1 MNPVELLKKLSKRM
15 AKSAIYVAG
24 GPVRDWLLDKAVKDI
39 DLVMSEEG
47 ISAARYLANVS
58 SGSFVMLDEGFHV
71 ARVVVKET
79 SFDFSQY
86 RGDATN
92 IEEDL
97 SYRDFTINAMAIPLD
112 LVLPHLFYTQQG
124 AVCPKDAVLPHLV
137 DPFEG
142 RKDLE
147 KRTIRAIS
155 LSNLS
160 QDPLR
165 MLRAFRF
172 KAILGFDIEPKTL
185 EWIKGMADGICR
197 SAPERI
203 STELDKIMASS
214 RAGKSLMDLKACGLL
229 MAIIPETETME
240 GVEQPGFH
248 HLDVLGHLIETVS
261 SMDAL
266 VEDPCIKF
274 PDCGPFRQWLL
285 EKSQEIS
292 WLKWAAFMH
301 DFGKPSKKGM
311 KENGRVTFYEHD
323 KEGARMVKAVS
334 RRLRWSRQKTKFV
347 ANLVRLH
354 MRPFHLLNDL
364 RRSGPS
370 KRAMRRLLDEIGEDY
385 PALFLLSMA
394 DSMAGCGPMKPEGL
408 DDEIA
413 KLFNRIHH
421 FYLKSLKPVEESP
434 PLVKGNDVM
443 EILGIGPGPLVG
455 QVLKAVKEAQVEGV
469 VSNRKQALAFIEEGF
484 KEEAAPFK
492 KKA

>member
-1 MNPVELLKKLSKRM
+1 MNPVELLKKLSERID
-15 AKSAIYVAG
+15 KSAIYVAG

-39 DLVMSEEG
+39 DLVLSEKA
-47 ISAARYLANVS
+47 ISAARYLADTS
-58 SGSFVMLDEGFHV
+58 SGSFVMLDEDFHV
-71 ARVVVKET
+71 ARVVVNET

-86 RGDATN
+86 RGNATN

-112 LVLPHLFYTQQG
+112 RVLPYILYTQQG
-124 AVCPKDAVLPHLV
+124 IICPKKAVLPNLV

-147 KRTIRAIS
+147 RQTIRAIS
-155 LSNLS
+155 PSNLF

-172 KAILGFDIEPKTL
+172 KAILGFDIEPETL
-185 EWIKGMADGICR
+185 EWIKGMADRICH

-203 STELDKIMASS
+203 STEFDKIMASS
-214 RAGKSLMDLKACGLL
+214 RAGETLLDIKACGLL
-229 MAIIPETETME
+229 RAILPETEIME

-248 HLDVLGHLIETVS
+248 HLDVLGHLIETVR

-266 VEDPCIKF
+266 VKDPCIKF
-274 PDCGPFRQWLL
+274 PECGPFRQWLI
-285 EKSQEIS
+285 EKSQEIP

-334 RRLRWSRQKTKFV
+334 KRLRWSRNKAKFV

-413 KLFNRIHH
+413 KLFNKIHH
-421 FYLKSLKPVEESP
+421 FYLKSLKPVEDSP

-443 EILGIGPGPLVG
+443 EILGISPGPLVG
-455 QVLKAVKEAQVEGV
+455 QILRAVKEAQVEGV
-469 VSNRKQALAFIEEGF
+469 VSNREQALTFIEEN
-484 KEEAAPFK
+484 FK
-492 KKA
+492 KAPALCKD